1 MIPLKIVLTGP
12 ESTGK
17 STLARQLA
25 EHYNAYLIEEYAR
38 KYISELKRP
47 YEYNDVELIA
57 RKQVNELNDAV
68 ENYPGKLIFLDTYL
82 VITKVWFE
90 VVYQTSPSWI
100 NEELLASKVDLFLLC
115 SPDLP
120 WFKDDVR
127 ENGGEMRDWLFKEYE
142 KNLIKYKFAYKI
154 VEGFGISR
162 LKNAIDHVESYLAS
176 STQF

>member
-1 MIPLKIVLTGP
+1 
-12 ESTGK
+12 
-17 STLARQLA
+17 
-25 EHYNAYLIEEYAR
+25 
-38 KYISELKRP
+38 
-47 YEYNDVELIA
+47 
-57 RKQVNELNDAV
+57 
-68 ENYPGKLIFLDTYL
+68 
-82 VITKVWFE
+82 
-90 VVYQTSPSWI
+90 
-100 NEELLASKVDLFLLC
+100 
-115 SPDLP
+115 LP